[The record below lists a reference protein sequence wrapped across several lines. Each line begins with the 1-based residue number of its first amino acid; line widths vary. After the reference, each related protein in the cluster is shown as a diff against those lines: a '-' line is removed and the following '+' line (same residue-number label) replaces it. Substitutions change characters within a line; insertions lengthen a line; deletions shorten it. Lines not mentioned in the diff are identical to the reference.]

1 MNKTIEPGTLT
12 GTVEIPASKSVV
24 HRLLICAALG
34 KKPVKIEL
42 RGISEDIKAT
52 AACLNNLGMSTEVSE
67 NDIKVFPV
75 ATGENSAEM
84 PRLPCG
90 ESGSTLRFMIPVVG
104 ALGRE
109 ACFVMKGRLSER
121 PLRPFNELLCEKGM
135 QIRRDDADG
144 EKRLCCS
151 GQLRPGRFLLPGNIS
166 SQFFTGLLLALPLL
180 DGDSDVRAE
189 GASESEGYL
198 RITENVLRSA
208 GIVFE
213 KTGPAEW
220 YVPGGQSFRLSG
232 TVAAEGD
239 WSGAAFPLCLGA
251 LSKTGVVVRGLDLNS
266 AQGDR
271 AILGIL
277 REFGAVTECE
287 EGFIRTLSNRKIPMT
302 IDAGPIPDLIPAL
315 SVLLCATE
323 GESRIINA
331 SRLRLKESDRLTS
344 TAMMLRSLGGT
355 VEELTD
361 SLIIH
366 GTGRLRG
373 GTVDACGDHRIAMSA
388 AVAAAMCESPVT
400 VLGAECVAKSYP
412 DFWDHLEEL
421 RTE

>member
-1 MNKTIEPGTLT
+1 MNKTLEPGTRT

-34 KKPVKIEL
+34 NNPVKIEL

-52 AACLNNLGMSTEVSE
+52 AACLNNLGMRTVVSGNNITVFPGEAGEKSTEV
-67 NDIKVFPV
+67 PQ
-75 ATGENSAEM
+75 
-84 PRLPCG
+84 LPCG
-90 ESGSTLRFMIPVVG
+90 ESGSTLRFLLPVVG

-109 ACFVMKGRLSER
+109 ACFLMKGRLSER
-121 PLRPFNELLCEKGM
+121 PLRPFRELLCENGM
-135 QIRRDDADG
+135 EIRRDDA
-144 EKRLCCS
+144 ECERRLFCS

-180 DGDSDVRAE
+180 NGDSDIQAE
-189 GASESEGYL
+189 GASESAGYL
-198 RITENVLRSA
+198 RITENVLHSA

-220 YVPGGQSFRLSG
+220 HIQGRQLFRLPE

-251 LSKTGVVVRGLDLNS
+251 TSNTGVTVRGLNLNS
-266 AQGDR
+266 AQGDM

-277 REFGAVTECE
+277 REFGVAAECRE
-287 EGFIRTLSNRKIPMT
+287 DSVRILSDRNKPMT
-302 IDAGPIPDLIPAL
+302 IDAGPIPDLIPVL
-315 SVLLCATE
+315 SVLACAAK

-331 SRLRLKESDRLTS
+331 ARLRLKESDRLSS

-355 VEELTD
+355 VEELAD

-366 GTGRLRG
+366 GTGRLKG

-388 AVAAAMCESPVT
+388 AVAATMCESAVT

-412 DFWDHLEEL
+412 DFWDHFEEL